1 MDELKVLKAIS
12 NETRLQIL
20 KWLKDPTEN
29 FEPQSHSLS
38 TNNFLG
44 GVCVASIKK
53 KVGLSQ
59 STVSIYLSL
68 LHESGLLEAKNIG
81 QWTYYRRNQEAVE
94 KLADWLKFD
103 L

>member
-53 KVGLSQ
+53 GRFVPIYC
-59 STVSIYLSL
+59 IYLPF
-68 LHESGLLEAKNIG
+68 II
-81 QWTYYRRNQEAVE
+81 T
-94 KLADWLKFD
+94 
-103 L
+103 